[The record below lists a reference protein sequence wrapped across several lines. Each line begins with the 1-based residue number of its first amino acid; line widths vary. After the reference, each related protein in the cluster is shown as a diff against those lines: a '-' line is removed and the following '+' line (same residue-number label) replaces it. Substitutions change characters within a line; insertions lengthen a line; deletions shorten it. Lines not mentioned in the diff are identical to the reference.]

1 MKRLKIS
8 KLMDGYTDEEF
19 FPGGGETANPEAV
32 KARVLARV
40 KVPVKKRPRP
50 HLKTVLI
57 AAALAAVGVLCVAAG
72 LPMTTYQLFTGG
84 TMVADVE
91 MSGPNR
97 HIYSDLRN
105 AFPEDPLVLE
115 DGRLWLVLNGERT
128 DITDRIDM
136 ETPYIVEH
144 TDPETGL
151 SSSLILGGTSED
163 FGWCLWQELPNQGG
177 YSAYGYN
184 YRATHFV
191 YDGVAYEVPYGD
203 NLDES
208 LLSKENDWEDVKIV
222 WQPWCEKGEQEAQ
235 VFARNR

>member
-1 MKRLKIS
+1 MKRLEIS
-8 KLMDGYTDEEF
+8 KLMDEYVDTEF
-19 FPGGGETANPEAV
+19 FPEGGGTAHREAV
-32 KARVLARV
+32 KARVLAQAE
-40 KVPVKKRPRP
+40 PAKKRPRP

-72 LPMTTYQLFTGG
+72 LPMMTYQLFTGG

-91 MSGPNR
+91 TSGPNR
-97 HIYSDLRN
+97 HIYYDLRN

-163 FGWCLWQELPNQGG
+163 FGWCLWQQLPNQGG

-184 YRATHFV
+184 HRVTHFV
-191 YDGVAYEVPYGD
+191 YDGVAY
-203 NLDES
+203 
-208 LLSKENDWEDVKIV
+208 
-222 WQPWCEKGEQEAQ
+222 
-235 VFARNR
+235 

>member
-1 MKRLKIS
+1 MKRLEIS
-8 KLMDGYTDEEF
+8 RLMDEYEDNEF
-19 FPGGGETANPEAV
+19 FPQGGETADLQAV
-32 KARVLARV
+32 KARVLAQAE
-40 KVPVKKRPRP
+40 PAKKRPRP

-72 LPMTTYQLFTGG
+72 LPMMTYQLFTGG

-97 HIYSDLRN
+97 HIYYDLRN

-151 SSSLILGGTSED
+151 SSSLILD
-163 FGWCLWQELPNQGG
+163 FGWCLWQQLPNQGG

-184 YRATHFV
+184 HRVTHFV
-191 YDGVAYEVPYGD
+191 YDGVAYEWPYGD

-208 LLSKENDWEDVKIV
+208 LLSKSNDWEDVKIV

>member
-1 MKRLKIS
+1 MKRLEIS

-40 KVPVKKRPRP
+40 EVPAKKRPRP

-105 AFPEDPLVLE
+105 AFPEDPLVLT
-115 DGRLWLVLNGERT
+115 RR
-128 DITDRIDM
+128 
-136 ETPYIVEH
+136 P
-144 TDPETGL
+144 
-151 SSSLILGGTSED
+151 
-163 FGWCLWQELPNQGG
+163 
-177 YSAYGYN
+177 A
-184 YRATHFV
+184 
-191 YDGVAYEVPYGD
+191 
-203 NLDES
+203 
-208 LLSKENDWEDVKIV
+208 
-222 WQPWCEKGEQEAQ
+222 
-235 VFARNR
+235 